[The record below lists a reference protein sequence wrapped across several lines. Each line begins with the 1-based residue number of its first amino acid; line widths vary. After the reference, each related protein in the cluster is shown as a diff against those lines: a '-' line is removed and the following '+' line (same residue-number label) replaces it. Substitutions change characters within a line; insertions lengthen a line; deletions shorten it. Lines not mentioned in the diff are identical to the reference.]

1 MTRMIF
7 VRHGESTG
15 NETHSF
21 YGHFDGGLTERGRA
35 QARAA
40 AEFLKDYKID
50 IAYGSDLSR
59 AYETGT
65 IIAEPHGLE
74 VIPDKEL
81 REIYAGE
88 WENLL
93 FAEIG
98 EKYPEEFALWKSDI
112 WNAMPVGGEKVSA
125 VAKRV
130 RREVWRLAR
139 ENDGKTVLIATHAT
153 PVRSLVCEWM
163 GIADEQMREI
173 DWVKNASVSIVDYDT
188 ENNTV
193 KPVVI
198 GEAEFL
204 GEIATQF
211 DKKEV

>member
-15 NETHSF
+15 NETHRF

-35 QARAA
+35 QARAT
-40 AEFLKDYKID
+40 AEYLKDYKID

-59 AYETGT
+59 AFETGS
-65 IIAEPHGLE
+65 IIAEPHGLV

-88 WENLL
+88 WDNLL
-93 FAEIG
+93 FEEIG
-98 EKYPEEFALWKSDI
+98 EKYPVEFGLWKADI
-112 WNAMPVGGEKVSA
+112 WNAMPVGGEKVSD

-139 ENDGKTVLIATHAT
+139 ENEGKTVLIATHAT
-153 PVRSLVCEWM
+153 PVRSLVCEWLGM
-163 GIADEQMREI
+163 ADEQMKEI
-173 DWVKNASVSIVDYDT
+173 NWVKNASVSIVDYDT

-204 GEIATQF
+204 GDIATEF
-211 DKKEV
+211 AKKEV

>member
-15 NETHSF
+15 NQTHSF

-40 AEFLKDYKID
+40 AKFLKDYKID

-59 AYETGT
+59 AFETGT
-65 IIAEPHGLE
+65 IIAKPHGLE

-98 EKYPEEFALWKSDI
+98 EKYPEEFGIWKTDV
-112 WNAMPVGGEKVSA
+112 WNARPVGGEKVSELA
-125 VAKRV
+125 ARV
-130 RREVWRLAR
+130 RREVWKLAR

-153 PVRSLVCEWM
+153 PVRVLVCEWLGM
-163 GIADEQMREI
+163 ADEKMCEI

-204 GEIATQF
+204 GDLATQF
-211 DKKEV
+211 VKKEV